1 MLSSAGLAVLGV
13 LHNGGAATPAEL
25 AVATEHSQKHLYEVL
40 DTLMS
45 AGILTESRG
54 NKNQRRV
61 QVTEH
66 PVVEAYRALQANL
79 GHVDWAALLSPATIR
94 VCWYL
99 DEPRRVTE
107 IASRLD
113 ITRQGVYNALNP
125 LKGRA
130 LLSPSGPKYALSAE
144 LDPLLGFVRAVVRHD
159 HHQRLQD
166 CAPSAL
172 IEWCDPKRALVSV
185 QTPDDTDALQSA
197 SEWQLTGLARFQ
209 EYGLQFYLGGEPAFW
224 YGPDAELTPAQVVCH
239 TLIRDHG
246 SRHVSYGMVLCAH
259 LDLDRETMVDT
270 ARWYNLEPVVTAMYR
285 ALDGDFDISTD
296 IPLPSKREFV
306 ALKEQYGVA

>member
-1 MLSSAGLAVLGV
+1 MLSNAGLAVLDV
-13 LHNGGAATPAEL
+13 LHDGGAATPTEL
-25 AVATEHSQKHLYEVL
+25 AAATEHSQNHLYEVL
-40 DTLMS
+40 DTLVS
-45 AGILTESRG
+45 AGILTDSRG

-61 QVTEH
+61 KVTEH
-66 PVVEAYRALQANL
+66 PVVEAYRALQSNL
-79 GHVDWAALLSPATIR
+79 GHVAWTELLSPATIR

-107 IASRLD
+107 IASRLA
-113 ITRQGVYNALNP
+113 ITRQSVHNALAP

-130 LLSPSGPKYALSAE
+130 LLAPSGPEYALSAE
-144 LDPLLGFVRAVVRHD
+144 LKPLLTFVRAVVRHE
-159 HHQRLQD
+159 HQQRLQD

-185 QTPDDTDALQSA
+185 QTEADTDTLQSA

-224 YGPDAELTPAQVVCH
+224 YGPSEELTPAQVVCH
-239 TLIRDHG
+239 TLVLNSD
-246 SRHVSYGMVLCAH
+246 SRRVSYAMLLCAH
-259 LDLDRETMVDT
+259 LDIDRERLVDT
-270 ARWYNLEPVVTAMYR
+270 AIWYNLESVVTVMYR
-285 ALDGDFDISTD
+285 ALEGDFDISSDT
-296 IPLPSKREFV
+296 PFPSKPEFV